1 MTPDLPTPWH
11 RRRVIRCTIRDV
23 VKTTLYLPDD
33 LKRQVE
39 AAAQRRGISEAEFYR
54 EALRKAV
61 ASPRPTPRGAL
72 FASGTGPRTSDLSG
86 RVDEILAEGFGEQ

>member
-1 MTPDLPTPWH
+1 MI
-11 RRRVIRCTIRDV
+11 RRTIRDV

-39 AAAQRRGISEAEFYR
+39 AAAKRRGISEAEFYR

-61 ASPRPTPRGAL
+61 ASPRLMPRGAL
-72 FASGTGPRTSDLSG
+72 FASGIGPGTSDLSS
-86 RVDEILAEGFGEQ
+86 RVDEVLAEGFGEQ

>member
-1 MTPDLPTPWH
+1 M
-11 RRRVIRCTIRDV
+11 RCTIRDV

-39 AAAQRRGISEAEFYR
+39 AAVKRLGISEAEFYQD
-54 EALRKAV
+54 ALRKAV

-72 FASGTGPRTSDLSG
+72 FASEIGPGTSDLSS
-86 RVDEILAEGFGEQ
+86 RVDEVLAEGFGER

>member
-1 MTPDLPTPWH
+1 M
-11 RRRVIRCTIRDV
+11 

-39 AAAQRRGISEAEFYR
+39 DAARRRGISEAEFYR
-54 EALRKAV
+54 EALRQAV
-61 ASPRPTPRGAL
+61 VQPRPRPKGAL
-72 FASGTGPRTSDLSG
+72 FASGTGPGTSDLSS